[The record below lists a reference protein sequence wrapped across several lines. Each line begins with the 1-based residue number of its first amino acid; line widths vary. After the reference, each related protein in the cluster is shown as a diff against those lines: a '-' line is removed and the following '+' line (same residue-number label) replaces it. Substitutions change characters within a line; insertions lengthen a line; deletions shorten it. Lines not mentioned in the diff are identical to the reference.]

1 LIELISSL
9 YRGNAEKEPVS
20 YKAEESRIGLFS
32 LPGISER
39 ILKKTAK
46 CYFNPAFQQLA
57 CYLCLTDKIAI
68 MKKLVLFLMIVM
80 TFAATRLQA
89 QNMGNMQQAW
99 RSYLK
104 DTVKLADPM
113 VDSVMAVRMQYQPQ
127 MREIFI
133 DQSASAT
140 DKQSKMASLRTE
152 MDTRYKAI
160 GLTDDQIQAIHG
172 HEDAMR
178 AQMRAR
184 MNGGSGGGS

>member
-1 LIELISSL
+1 L
-9 YRGNAEKEPVS
+9 EKIF
-20 YKAEESRIGLFS
+20 R
-32 LPGISER
+32 
-39 ILKKTAK
+39 KTRK
-46 CYFNPAFQQLA
+46 CYFNLAFQQLA
-57 CYLCLTDKIAI
+57 CYLCLTGKIAI
-68 MKKLVLFLMIVM
+68 MKKFVLFLMIIT

-89 QNMGNMQQAW
+89 QNMGNMQEAW

-113 VDSVMAVRMQYQPQ
+113 VDSVMAVKMQYQPQ
-127 MREIFI
+127 MRQIFT

-140 DKQSKMASLRTE
+140 DKESKIASLRTE

-160 GLTDDQIQAIHG
+160 GLTADQIQAIHT

-184 MNGGSGGGS
+184 MNGGGGGGS

>member
-1 LIELISSL
+1 
-9 YRGNAEKEPVS
+9 
-20 YKAEESRIGLFS
+20 
-32 LPGISER
+32 
-39 ILKKTAK
+39 
-46 CYFNPAFQQLA
+46 
-57 CYLCLTDKIAI
+57 
-68 MKKLVLFLMIVM
+68 MIFM

-113 VDSVMAVRMQYQPQ
+113 VDSVMAVRAQYQPQ
-127 MREIFI
+127 MHQIFS
-133 DQSASAT
+133 DQSASDA
-140 DKQSKMASLRTE
+140 DKQSKMAAMRTE

-160 GLTDDQIQAIHG
+160 GLTGDQIQAIHT

-184 MNGGSGGGS
+184 MNNGGGQWQKVFTDKKGCLKS